1 MQTENPQI
9 RVFHFGPLTLTLTI
23 SPPHVQYGI
32 SIFSASLH
40 TSMNYGTCDGDFLLK
55 TTVYVFPGGWKFVVT
70 RTVLPGGSSYYTTTE
85 ILPNDRPIT
94 NRIPIWPGQPGR
106 EHHH

>member
-9 RVFHFGPLTLTLTI
+9 RVFRFGPLTLTLTI
-23 SPPHVQYGI
+23 DPPSVSNGI
-32 SIFSASLH
+32 TIFSASLH
-40 TSMNYGTCDGDFLLK
+40 TSMNYGTCDGDFLQK
-55 TTVYVFPGGWKFVVT
+55 TNVYVFPGGWKFVLT

-85 ILPNDRPIT
+85 ILPNDRPIS
-94 NRIPIWPGQPGR
+94 RRFHILPGW